1 VDSQFVDT
9 RWPEPDTQI
18 HRVVAGDSAFS
29 LAHQYYEQDARLIQG
44 IDKRFFVTVLAYVN
58 PHLNIYDLR
67 TRPAEYLWAPS
78 ARFAFSLA
86 SILSHGSLTGGRGRS

>member
-29 LAHQYYEQDARLIQG
+29 LAHQYYEQDARLIQS
-44 IDKRFFVTVLAYVN
+44 R
-58 PHLNIYDLR
+58 
-67 TRPAEYLWAPS
+67 
-78 ARFAFSLA
+78 A
-86 SILSHGSLTGGRGRS
+86 STSGSSSPCWPT